1 MRFIVQSSKFKVQSF
16 EFTPCFGFCP
26 VKPFK
31 IPTLPPHE
39 GDSSSLVASLS
50 SKRLEQGVIVISNT
64 PFYFLTLSVG
74 QRSVGVKEMPKV
86 EDWFQTRDSW
96 LASRIS
102 HLVAAFAL
110 IFILV
115 IGNSVNAQDN
125 SYLYHV
131 NQHNFIRYDLNE
143 MHNFGADK
151 YSTRFYDKL
160 DKLIRTGEGRIN
172 VVQIGGSHIQA
183 GTFSGQIRSRLQQA
197 NGEMNAGWGFM
208 FPYRISRT
216 NSPFG
221 YYIRYN
227 GRWQSTRNIERRKS
241 GNLGVGG
248 ISVTTSAPKAE
259 LTILLEDENKID
271 YSFNKL
277 RVYYE
282 NRGVNYLVSVDSS
295 VLANSIKTDDYF
307 EFELKSH
314 VDSLKITI
322 EKESNASGS
331 FTLFGITT
339 EAAPNGFLYHSIGVN
354 GAHVPAFLRC
364 QLFEKQLAEL
374 KPDLVILGLGI
385 NDAYGRR
392 FSQRKFESNYGE
404 LIAKIRKA
412 APETAIIF
420 TTNND
425 SYMYRRYVN
434 KNGLKVQQSMFK
446 MAEKYETGVWDMFSV
461 MGGLN
466 SIVLWEKN
474 GLAQRDKIHFTR
486 RGYLTLG
493 DLFFNALMK
502 GFESYLESE
511 NRLTTVYT
519 SGIIVN

>member
-1 MRFIVQSSKFKVQSF
+1 MKRVQSSKSKVQSS
-16 EFTPCFGFCP
+16 EFKAHSSRLKARSLYF
-26 VKPFK
+26 
-31 IPTLPPHE
+31 TL
-39 GDSSSLVASLS
+39 LVLF
-50 SKRLEQGVIVISNT
+50 IISN
-64 PFYFLTLSVG
+64 L
-74 QRSVGVKEMPKV
+74 
-86 EDWFQTRDSW
+86 
-96 LASRIS
+96 
-102 HLVAAFAL
+102 
-110 IFILV
+110 
-115 IGNSVNAQDN
+115 NVNAQN
-125 SYLYHV
+125 ESYLYNV

-143 MHNFGADK
+143 MHNFGDDK
-151 YSTRFYDKL
+151 YSARFYDKL
-160 DKLIRTGEGRIN
+160 EKLVRTGEGRIN

-183 GTFSGQIRSRLQQA
+183 GTFSGQIRSRLQTM

-208 FPYRISRT
+208 FPYRILRT

-227 GRWQSTRNIERRKS
+227 GRWKSTRNIERRKT

-259 LTILLEDENKID
+259 FTILLEYENKID

-282 NRGVNYLVSVDSS
+282 NRGVNYLVSVDSTI
-295 VLANSIKTDDYF
+295 LANSIKTDDYF
-307 EFELKSH
+307 EFELNSH

-322 EKESNASGS
+322 QKESNNSGS
-331 FTLFGITT
+331 FKLFGITT
-339 EAAPNGFLYHSIGVN
+339 ETAPNGFMYHSIGVN

-364 QLFEKQLAEL
+364 QLFEKQLAYL

-385 NDAYGRR
+385 NDAYGNR

-434 KNGLKVQQSMFK
+434 KNGLKVQQSMFT
-446 MAEKYETGVWDMFSV
+446 MAEKYDAGVWDMFSV

-474 GLAQRDKIHFTR
+474 GLARRDKIHFSR
-486 RGYLTLG
+486 EGYLTLG
-493 DLFFNALMK
+493 DLFFNALLQ
-502 GFESYLESE
+502 GFEEYI
-511 NRLTTVYT
+511 LTDKQLTN
-519 SGIIVN
+519 SSLNK

>member
-1 MRFIVQSSKFKVQSF
+1 MSKKTVKYLHNQTALIWGRCTQERVVLLLFIIF
-16 EFTPCFGFCP
+16 
-26 VKPFK
+26 
-31 IPTLPPHE
+31 II
-39 GDSSSLVASLS
+39 SSLNVSA
-50 SKRLEQGVIVISNT
+50 Q
-64 PFYFLTLSVG
+64 
-74 QRSVGVKEMPKV
+74 
-86 EDWFQTRDSW
+86 
-96 LASRIS
+96 
-102 HLVAAFAL
+102 
-110 IFILV
+110 
-115 IGNSVNAQDN
+115 NS

-143 MHNFGADK
+143 MHNFGTDK

-160 DKLIRTGEGRIN
+160 AKLIRTGEGQIN

-183 GTFSGQIRSRLQQA
+183 GTFSGQIRTRLQQM

-227 GRWQSTRNIERRKS
+227 GGWQSTRNVERRKT

-248 ISVTTSAPKAE
+248 ISVTTSSPKTE
-259 LTILLEDENKID
+259 LTILLEKENILD

-295 VLANSIKTDDYF
+295 LLLNSVKTDDYF
-307 EFELKSH
+307 EFELNSN

-322 EKESNASGS
+322 QKELNASGS
-331 FTLFGITT
+331 FTLFGITI
-339 EAAPNGFLYHSIGVN
+339 EAAPNGFIYHSIGVN

-364 QLFEKQLAEL
+364 QLFEKQLADL

-392 FSQRKFESNYGE
+392 FSQKKFEANYGE
-404 LIAKIRKA
+404 LIAKIRRA

-446 MAEKYETGVWDMFSV
+446 MAEKYDTGVWDMFSV

-474 GLAQRDKIHFTR
+474 GLARHDKIHFTR
-486 RGYLTLG
+486 EGYLTLG

-502 GFESYLESE
+502 GFESYIEDK
-511 NRLTTVYT
+511 NRLTSVIKDLPKNI
-519 SGIIVN
+519 GHNE